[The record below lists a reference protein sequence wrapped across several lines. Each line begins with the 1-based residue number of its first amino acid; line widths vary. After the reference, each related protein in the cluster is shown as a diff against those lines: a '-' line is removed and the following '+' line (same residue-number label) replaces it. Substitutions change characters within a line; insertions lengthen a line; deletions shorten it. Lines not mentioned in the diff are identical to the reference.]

1 MPDRGVFL
9 SFEGPEGSGKSTQIE
24 RLAERLAG
32 QGRTV
37 VRLREPGGTEAGDRL
52 RAVVLDPMLQIEP
65 EAEFLMYAAARAQLV
80 RERIVPALEA
90 GSDVLCDR
98 YAESSVAYQ
107 GYGRGLDVDWIV
119 EVNQVATQGLVPDA
133 TFLLDVPTDVGL
145 ARIAARGAADRLE
158 RADAA
163 FHERV
168 REGFLAIGRE
178 RPTWT
183 IVDARADADTVEAQ
197 IWRSACDVV
206 PGIERDAP

>member
-1 MPDRGVFL
+1 MPERGVFL

-52 RAVVLDPMLQIEP
+52 RAVVLDPVLEIEP

-90 GSDVLCDR
+90 GTDVLCDR

-119 EVNQVATQGLVPDA
+119 DVNRVATQGLAPDA
-133 TFLLDVPTDVGL
+133 TFLLDVPTEVGL

-168 REGFLAIGRE
+168 REGFLAIGRA

-183 IVDARADADTVEAQ
+183 IVDAQADADAVEEQ
-197 IWRSACDVV
+197 IWRATCSLIPDLDG
-206 PGIERDAP
+206 P